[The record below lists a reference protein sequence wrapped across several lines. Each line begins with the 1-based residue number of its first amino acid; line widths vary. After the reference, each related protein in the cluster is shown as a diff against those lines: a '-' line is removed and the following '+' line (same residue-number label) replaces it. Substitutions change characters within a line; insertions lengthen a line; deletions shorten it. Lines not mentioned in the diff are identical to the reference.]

1 MGRRKCPLCFV
12 RVPWT
17 ALLAHSYDIECPA
30 CHTGLEVSRYTRA
43 IAGFGGLAGALIATH
58 LAGGLFPAAA
68 WVTRTAAAV
77 LGFGFISAAWVLI
90 AGDLVVRPKAAASS
104 SAFPHAEK

>member
-1 MGRRKCPLCFV
+1 V

-43 IAGFGGLAGALIATH
+43 TAGFGGLAGALLATH
-58 LAGGLFPAAA
+58 LAGGLLPGTA
-68 WVTRTAAAV
+68 WLMRITAGV
-77 LGFGFISAAWVLI
+77 LGFGFISAACVLI
-90 AGDLVVRPKAAASS
+90 AGDLVVRPKAAGSS
-104 SAFPHAEK
+104 SAFPHSAK